1 VVGFFELFSEQL
13 ALTSVQKLQDFCA
26 SQRPL
31 EAPGL
36 VPLSECIAP
45 VSAVYM
51 DIIFRCQTPFSPFV
65 KFFALFRKTKAESAE
80 NRQKKSPNYLN

>member
-36 VPLSECIAP
+36 VPLSELHL
-45 VSAVYM
+45 SGERGLYGE
-51 DIIFRCQTPFSPFV
+51 
-65 KFFALFRKTKAESAE
+65 ALD
-80 NRQKKSPNYLN
+80 L